1 MYDGFLRFVPRVPPA
16 KFDVDDF
23 DPFLCSHG
31 FYGFA
36 DLNNG
41 TWEID
46 AWDPWFDLAA
56 SDCTPGYCN
65 YDGFR

>member
-1 MYDGFLRFVPRVPPA
+1 M
-16 KFDVDDF
+16 DDF